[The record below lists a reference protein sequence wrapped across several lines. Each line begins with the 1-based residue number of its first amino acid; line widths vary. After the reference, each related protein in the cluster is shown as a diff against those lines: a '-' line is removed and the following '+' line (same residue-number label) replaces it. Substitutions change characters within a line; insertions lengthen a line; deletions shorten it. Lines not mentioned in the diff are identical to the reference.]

1 MKRLL
6 FKKRIEAGYLQSI
19 KYQHVRY
26 HTDLCKVVREKFKA
40 AVCFSNKPASMMRI
54 EVFFDRLAVVCRLH
68 CAGRLKIKYPLS
80 E

>member
-40 AVCFSNKPASMMRI
+40 AVCFSNKPAGMMRI
-54 EVFFDRLAVVCRLH
+54 EVFSTVWQL
-68 CAGRLKIKYPLS
+68 CAGCVVQAV
-80 E
+80 